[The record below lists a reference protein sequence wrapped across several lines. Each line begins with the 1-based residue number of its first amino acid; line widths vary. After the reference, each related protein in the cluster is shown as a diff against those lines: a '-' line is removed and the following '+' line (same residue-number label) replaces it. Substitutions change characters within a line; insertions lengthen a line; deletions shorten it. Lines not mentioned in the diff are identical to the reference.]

1 MRLQESKTLKREKL
15 GWEFLQAAH
24 RAVNLAGNILRTGLY
39 PGGRTPCG
47 AGLGQRIFAWG
58 VETDGLDLICALR
71 TDPEEV
77 SHQ

>member
-1 MRLQESKTLKREKL
+1 MGVLTGSAQGSKPSREYT
-15 GWEFLQAAH
+15 ED
-24 RAVNLAGNILRTGLY
+24 RAVSWGQNPMWTGLY